1 MKAAQVGAGEYD
13 ARIRRAE
20 LLASRYP
27 FAAEILIFYRRIAEF
42 QRDLYARLPLKWGNQ
57 SLVRPDGRIRSELN
71 LVVLLPRF
79 PEWLDLVVR
88 SGPPALAQAARQF
101 SARGSNSWIAAFG
114 DFWTFGGRPSPHMT
128 PTENQN
134 NPLKEF
140 IVLGFLHPYCE
151 FVAAHQP
158 EPQLE
163 AISRE
168 CPRCAS
174 RPLLGVL
181 RQEGDGG
188 KRRMMCSFCLQEW
201 DFRRIYCPACGEADE
216 KKLPVYVAE
225 QFPHIRVEACDTCK
239 TYVRTIDLTTDGNA
253 VPLVDD
259 LAAIPLSLW
268 SDEHGYTRLQPNLL
282 GT

>member
-1 MKAAQVGAGEYD
+1 MKAAQVGVAEFD

-27 FAAEILIFYRRIAEF
+27 FAAEILTFYRRIAEF
-42 QRDLYARLPLKWGNQ
+42 QRDLYARLPLQWGNQ

-101 SARGSNSWIAAFG
+101 SALGSNSWIAAFG
-114 DFWTFGGRPSPHMT
+114 DFWTFGGRTSPGVT
-128 PTENQN
+128 PTKNQSD
-134 NPLKEF
+134 PLKEF
-140 IVLGFLHPYCE
+140 LLLGFLHPSCE

-163 AISRE
+163 AIPRE

-174 RPLLGVL
+174 RPLLGAA
-181 RQEGDGG
+181 RQEDDGG
-188 KRRMMCSFCLQEW
+188 RRLRMCSFCLHEW
-201 DFRRIYCPACGEADE
+201 DFRRIYCPACGEENE

-225 QFPHIRVEACDTCK
+225 QFPHIRVEACDACK
-239 TYVRTIDLTTDGNA
+239 VYVRTIDLTKDGNA
-253 VPLVDD
+253 VPVVDD
-259 LAAIPLSLW
+259 LAAIPLTLW
-268 SDEHGYTRLQPNLL
+268 SQEHGYTRLQPNLL

>member
-1 MKAAQVGAGEYD
+1 MKAAQVGVAEFD

-27 FAAEILIFYRRIAEF
+27 FAAEILTFYRRIAEF

-101 SARGSNSWIAAFG
+101 SALGSNSWIAAFG

-128 PTENQN
+128 PGENQN

-140 IVLGFLHPYCE
+140 LLLGFLHPYCE

-201 DFRRIYCPACGEADE
+201 DFRRIYCPGCGEEDE
-216 KKLPVYVAE
+216 KQLPVYVAE

-239 TYVRTIDLTTDGNA
+239 VYVRTIDMTKEGNA
-253 VPLVDD
+253 VPVVDD
-259 LAAIPLSLW
+259 LAAIPLTLW
-268 SDEHGYTRLQPNLL
+268 SQEHGYTRLQPNLL